1 MATTEDGR
9 CSNGCGFGGASMKA
23 EQAEPCYP
31 SDRQPSIRIVMMPR
45 DTNPHGTIFG
55 GVILSHIDMS
65 AAIEGHRYH
74 QGRLVTVA
82 MDQVVFKQP
91 VFVGDLVSFFTETVR
106 VGTTSVTVKVSVW
119 AKRNSTSRE
128 FVYVTEA
135 LVTMVAVDDQFRKVT
150 IQKRSS
156 CGSME

>member
-1 MATTEDGR
+1 LIMTSGGKKSPD
-9 CSNGCGFGGASMKA
+9 FGNPGTSPAKA
-23 EQAEPCYP
+23 AQTSPGYPGYP
-31 SDRQPSIRIVMMPR
+31 SDRQPAIRIIMMPR
-45 DTNPHGTIFG
+45 DTNPLGTIFG
-55 GVILSHIDMS
+55 GVILSHIDVA

-74 QGRLVTVA
+74 PGRIVTVA

-119 AKRNSTSRE
+119 AKRHSTSYE

-135 LVTMVAVDDQFRKVT
+135 LVTLVAVDDQFRKVP
-150 IQKRSS
+150 IRK
-156 CGSME
+156 EL